1 MIPLVSILIPAHNAE
16 KWLGEA
22 ISSAL
27 GQAWARKEII
37 IVDDGSR
44 DGTLAVARK
53 YESTTVKIV
62 TQENQGACNARN
74 RALTLAQGDYIQWLD
89 ADDILS
95 PDKISNQL
103 NRSNC
108 SPADRAM
115 LTAAFGTFFFRRE
128 KAIFIPNS
136 LWQDL
141 EPTEWIIRKF
151 TDNVWFNPTT
161 WLVSRK
167 LTELAGPWDER
178 LTSSGDDDGE
188 YVCRVVSLS
197 ERVLFVPDAKCYY
210 RVGNVG
216 SLNWQSTKSLEPL
229 LLSLSLSINH
239 LRILEDSERTRAAG
253 VQLFQWWLAYFYLD
267 REGTLIKI
275 NTLAS
280 KLGGNLAPLDLGWK
294 YNWIQKI
301 FGWQTAMAAMS
312 KWRKSK
318 MLLLKNWD
326 KLLYNI
332 SVSGGRQDSDHG

>member
-1 MIPLVSILIPAHNAE
+1 MIPAYNAE
-16 KWLGEA
+16 RWLDET

-27 GQAWARKEII
+27 GQTWAKKEII
-37 IVDDGSR
+37 IVNDGSR

-53 YESTTVKIV
+53 YESAAVKVV
-62 TQENQGACNARN
+62 TQENRGACNARN

-89 ADDILS
+89 ADDVLA
-95 PDKISNQL
+95 PDKISIQL

-108 SPADRAM
+108 SPDDRAM
-115 LTAAFGTFFFRRE
+115 LTSAFGTFFFRRE

-141 EPTEWIIRKF
+141 EPTEWIMRKF

-197 ERVLFVPDAKCYY
+197 ERVLFIPDAKCYY
-210 RVGNVG
+210 RVGNLG
-216 SLNWQSTKSLEPL
+216 SLNWKSTKSLEPL
-229 LLSLSLSINH
+229 FHSLSLSIDR
-239 LRILEDSERTRAAG
+239 LRVLEDSKRTRAAG
-253 VQLFQWWLAYFYLD
+253 VQLLQWWLPYFYPD
-267 REGTLIKI
+267 RDGMLIKI
-275 NTLAS
+275 NKLANN
-280 KLGGNLAPLDLGWK
+280 LGGDLAPLDLGWK

-301 FGWQTAMAAMS
+301 FGWKIAMTAIS

-318 MLLLKNWD
+318 MLLMKNWD
-326 KLLYNI
+326 KLLYHI
-332 SVSGGRQDSDHG
+332 GKRRKAGLWS